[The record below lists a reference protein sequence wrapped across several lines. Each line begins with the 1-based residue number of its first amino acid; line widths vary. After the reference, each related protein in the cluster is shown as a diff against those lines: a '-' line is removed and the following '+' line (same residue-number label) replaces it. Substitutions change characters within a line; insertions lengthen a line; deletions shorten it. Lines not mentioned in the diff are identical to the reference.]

1 MKHKATLDS
10 VSLEDFASTE
20 WLKITNYLNKTFGL
34 SQDDCKD
41 VFQESFLILYKNI
54 SEGRLTTLTSSL
66 STYFT
71 GICRHKAL
79 ERIRHKAKHPAV
91 DDETSLALMDGQF
104 KEDKI
109 NTLLNLYDNEME
121 KKKQG
126 LVNRI
131 VNHLPAPCNQLL
143 WGFYRDELSLKTL
156 AQMYNY
162 SEGSIKVVK
171 HRCTEKFR
179 VRYQELIKKF
189 F

>member
-1 MKHKATLDS
+1 MKHKAILDNA
-10 VSLEDFASTE
+10 SLEDFVSTE
-20 WLKITNYLNKTFGL
+20 WLKINNYLNKTFGL

-41 VFQESFLILYKNI
+41 VFQESFIILYKNI

-71 GICRHKAL
+71 GICRYKAL
-79 ERIRHKAKHPAV
+79 ERIRQKAKYPTV
-91 DDETSLALMDGQF
+91 DDETSLALMDGEF
-104 KEDKI
+104 KENKI
-109 NTLLNLYDNEME
+109 NTLLNLYDNEFE
-121 KKKQG
+121 KEKQG

-131 VNHLPAPCNQLL
+131 VNCLPEPCNKIL

-156 AQMYNY
+156 AKMYNY